1 MKIGGLTAM
10 PLTTN
15 LLDATSTKTNPM
27 LDTLMRT
34 NFVNAETLAKLQEY
48 CSMSEFYINES
59 YGGLPSDQAAGVN
72 GITDKQIEDLGLPA
86 VPNEVLRSHRSTDM
100 SEEVKTIVSE
110 INKMCEQIILEKY
123 NKKMS
128 YMQGGDFVRYGVG
141 QSLPYHQDWTVSE
154 WVLKH
159 NLPTVH
165 LSSVFYINDEYSGGE
180 LLFSSSK
187 LNDYQ
192 HDAISL
198 KPSGG
203 TVIFFDAL
211 RWHAS
216 APVTSGFKYVSTNFY
231 TLENI

>member
-1 MKIGGLTAM
+1 MQLTI
-10 PLTTN
+10 N
-15 LLDATSTKTNPM
+15 LLDATFTKTNPM
-27 LDTLMRT
+27 FDTLMRT
-34 NFVNAETLAKLQEY
+34 NFVNNETLATLQEY
-48 CSMSEFYINES
+48 CNKSEFYINES
-59 YGGLPSDQAAGVN
+59 YGGLPSNEDSGFD
-72 GITDKQIEDLGLPA
+72 GITDKQIEELGLPA

-100 SEEVKTIVSE
+100 SDEIREIVSN
-110 INKMCEQIILEKY
+110 INKLCEQIILEKY

-159 NLPTVH
+159 NFPTVH
-165 LSSVFYINDEYSGGE
+165 LSSVFYINDDYSGGE

-187 LNDYQ
+187 LDGYK

-198 KPSGG
+198 KPSAG
-203 TVIFFDAL
+203 TIIFFDAL

-216 APVTSGFKYVSTNFY
+216 APVASGFKYASTNFY